1 MLTRSLAAAM
11 LLLAAVAAVSCER
24 DVVPTQ
30 PTESQPRP
38 ELASDIVGE
47 YQLTFTA
54 SPSCSLAT
62 DLMKRT
68 YKANVRAWVNYPNVA
83 VDVWG
88 ARFFQDWA
96 TGFDGTR
103 HGDTVQFN
111 IVGLGND
118 LFGPNLAELI
128 DGTKWLTYDGTAV
141 ATIRGNAI
149 SSGAFDGQIALR
161 DDATRA
167 VLAECRA
174 TDHKIE
180 FVR

>member
-1 MLTRSLAAAM
+1 MFTRSLVTAI
-11 LLLAAVAAVSCER
+11 LLLAVISCER
-24 DVVPTQ
+24 DLPTQ
-30 PTESQPRP
+30 PAATPRGPQP
-38 ELASDIVGE
+38 ASDIVGD
-47 YQLTFTA
+47 YQLTFEA
-54 SPSCSLAT
+54 SPSCSLAA

-96 TGFDGTR
+96 TGFGGTR
-103 HGDTVQFN
+103 NGNTVQFT

-141 ATIRGNAI
+141 ATIRGNDI

-174 TDHKIE
+174 TDHQIE